1 MTDNQEFRDQIA
13 RIEGLI
19 GSIESAADPALRA
32 SAKNLVQS
40 VMDLHAGAIDR
51 ILEIVSKAGEPG
63 AALLDAL
70 AKDEL
75 VSSVL
80 VLYDLHPDSFETRVH
95 RGIEKARQAL
105 ARRGAGL
112 EVLAVEAMTVRLKI
126 DSGGHSCGSTL
137 SDLEKLVREALL
149 ATAPDAVEVII
160 EMPAD
165 RPAST
170 FVPLASLQTTNGS
183 SRPAAVLP

>member
-13 RIEGLI
+13 RIEALI

-32 SAKNLVQS
+32 TAKNLVQS
-40 VMDLHAGAIDR
+40 IMDLHAGAIDR
-51 ILEIVSKAGEPG
+51 MLEIVSKAGEPG
-63 AALLDAL
+63 AAVLRSL
-70 AKDEL
+70 ATDEL

-80 VLYDLHPDSFETRVH
+80 VLYDLHPDDFETRVH

-105 ARRGAGL
+105 TRRGADL
-112 EVLAVEAMTVRLKI
+112 QVLAVEAAAVRLKI
-126 DSGGHSCGSTL
+126 ETGGHNCGATV

-149 ATAPDAVEVII
+149 ATAPDAAEVVVET
-160 EMPAD
+160 PGD
-165 RPAST
+165 KSAST

-183 SRPAAVLP
+183 SRSAAVLP